1 MSVNISPAD
10 VKKLRDKT
18 DAGMLDCKNALIEA
32 GGDFAEAEK
41 ILKKKGLASADK
53 RSGRAT
59 NQGSSFTCVTAKRA
73 AMVELTCETDFVS
86 KNDIF
91 KKAGQGIADLVVEKG
106 FSSMN
111 NELEEKVKEAI
122 AVLKENMILKR
133 IVLWDL
139 KETDSVSAYLHNGGQ
154 IGVLV
159 KLSCDSAA
167 LAAKSEIKELG
178 FDLALH
184 AAAFSPSYLNPDKV
198 DQKYM
203 KEQEEIFTEQTKKL
217 GKPDNV
223 VAGIVKGKIAK
234 NLAQICF
241 TEQGFVKDEKTPVKT
256 VLENKGKEL
265 GGKIVLADYA
275 RFVIGQE

>member
-1 MSVNISPAD
+1 MSVNITPAD

-53 RSGRAT
+53 RVGRAT
-59 NQGSSFTCVTAKRA
+59 NQGASFTAITGSRA
-73 AMVELTCETDFVS
+73 AMIELTCETDFVA

-91 KKAGQGIADLVVEKG
+91 RKAGQGLADLVAEKG
-106 FSSMN
+106 YTEVNS
-111 NELEEKVKEAI
+111 ELEEKVKEAI
-122 AVLKENMILKR
+122 AILKENMILKR
-133 IVLWDL
+133 ILCWDL
-139 KETDSVSAYLHNGGQ
+139 KNGEAVSSYLHNGGQ

-159 KLSCDSAA
+159 KMTCEPAD
-167 LAAKSEIKELG
+167 LAGKEEIKALG

-184 AAAFSPSYLNPDKV
+184 AAAFNPTYLNPDKV
-198 DQKYM
+198 DARYL

-223 VAGIVKGKIAK
+223 VAGIVKGKINK
-234 NLAQICF
+234 NLSQICF
-241 TEQGFVKDEKTPVKT
+241 SEQGFVKDDKVPVKT
-256 VLENKGKEL
+256 VLEGKGKEL
-265 GGKIVLADYA
+265 GGKITMSDYA
-275 RFVIGQE
+275 IFVIGQE